1 LFAAN
6 AEMGDLMAKALYGA
20 GDIVVLK
27 DGPLR
32 HARSTS
38 EFRILAVMPESEGQ
52 VQYRAR
58 SDVEGFE
65 RRISASEIDVEKSVA
80 SRHMPPAPA
89 SKSAHEPWFKP
100 AAIKTK
106 K

>member
-1 LFAAN
+1 
-6 AEMGDLMAKALYGA
+6 MAKALYGA
-20 GDIVVLK
+20 GDVVILR

-32 HARSTS
+32 HARASS
-38 EFRILAVMPESEGQ
+38 EFRILAVMPDSEGQ

-65 RRISASEIDVEKSVA
+65 RRISANEIDVERSSV
-80 SRHMPPAPA
+80 SRHVPPAPT
-89 SKSAHEPWFKP
+89 SKSGSEPWFKP
-100 AAIKTK
+100 ASIKTK

>member
-1 LFAAN
+1 
-6 AEMGDLMAKALYGA
+6 MGKALYGA
-20 GDIVVLK
+20 GDTVVLR

-32 HARSTS
+32 YSRSTT

-58 SDVEGFE
+58 SDAEGFE
-65 RRISASEIDVEKSVA
+65 RRISANEIDVEKSAA
-80 SRHMPPAPA
+80 SRQAPPVPT
-89 SKSAHEPWFKP
+89 SKGAHEPWFRP

>member
-1 LFAAN
+1 
-6 AEMGDLMAKALYGA
+6 MAKALYGA
-20 GDIVVLK
+20 GDTVVLR

-32 HARSTS
+32 YSRSTT

-58 SDVEGFE
+58 SDAEGFE
-65 RRISASEIDVEKSVA
+65 RRISANEIDVEKSAA
-80 SRHMPPAPA
+80 SRQVPSAPV
-89 SKSAHEPWFKP
+89 SKGAHEPWFRP

-106 K
+106 R